1 MEVVIDE
8 TFQLVQH
15 TIDQLFNEQN
25 GLELISGLRATGAGA
40 EAAGWY
46 RRGADPSVQVCR
58 CIESVL
64 YADSARFWPEEA
76 RYSQRCWINQGYLQ
90 LLSNKLRKSDYCQS
104 YWSIINIENL
114 KRKKNWKKRVWIDRN
129 IESDSL
135 LLLKRFFSTL
145 IYYFFFFGG

>member
-1 MEVVIDE
+1 MEVVVDE

-25 GLELISGLRATGAGA
+25 GLELISGLRATGTGA
-40 EAAGWY
+40 EATGWY

-76 RYSQRCWINQGYLQ
+76 RYSQRC
-90 LLSNKLRKSDYCQS
+90 
-104 YWSIINIENL
+104 
-114 KRKKNWKKRVWIDRN
+114 
-129 IESDSL
+129 
-135 LLLKRFFSTL
+135 
-145 IYYFFFFGG
+145 